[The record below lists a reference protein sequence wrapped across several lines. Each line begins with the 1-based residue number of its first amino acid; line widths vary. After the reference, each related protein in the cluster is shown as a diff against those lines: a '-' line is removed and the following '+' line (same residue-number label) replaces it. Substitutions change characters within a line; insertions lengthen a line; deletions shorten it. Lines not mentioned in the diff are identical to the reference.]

1 MMMMMMIAHCDG
13 SYTAHPDSFRP
24 VKTLFTVHLYL
35 NDSQAEDPSAELAG
49 GSTPFFSPDET
60 RRLDVHPKAGRVLI
74 FQHYRLVHSGDDVR
88 TGTKYTVRMDLLY
101 EFVPKEDLDD
111 EGRKVQDTDIVM

>member
-1 MMMMMMIAHCDG
+1 MMMMMIAHCDG
-13 SYTAHPDSFRP
+13 SYTAHADPLRP
-24 VKTLFTVHLYL
+24 MKTLFTVHLYL
-35 NDSQAEDPSAELAG
+35 NDSQAEDPSAELVG

-88 TGTKYTVRMDLLY
+88 AGTKYTVRMDLLY
-101 EFVPKEDLDD
+101 GFVPKEDLEK
-111 EGRKVQDTDIVM
+111 EGKEVQDADMVM